1 MQAGTVGGACRQY
14 VVPRYNSTQHLS
26 GSLGVVGQHHRA
38 RHGTSCCNRT
48 WTLFRT
54 AVVAAALCWLVCL
67 DSEPVEGF
75 VGTTVQTTSA
85 RHHCQF
91 QHWVDPKMRRSS
103 FPVRGSLSEE
113 EMAGESF
120 GEDLDTGSVLLEDLN
135 WRVEKLRL
143 EEQNTQRFLKSRPRF
158 LPYYECRRWVQAFGR
173 WKTEEDWKE
182 WISLGEK
189 RNSYIPVSFDMK
201 YFIVSGI
208 DDRGRSRGYALVGMT
223 CSHKLSRDYRPI
235 RADRM
240 SIMDDWERGET
251 GSTFYWVAKM
261 TMMKQSG

>member
-1 MQAGTVGGACRQY
+1 
-14 VVPRYNSTQHLS
+14 
-26 GSLGVVGQHHRA
+26 
-38 RHGTSCCNRT
+38 
-48 WTLFRT
+48 
-54 AVVAAALCWLVCL
+54 
-67 DSEPVEGF
+67 
-75 VGTTVQTTSA
+75 
-85 RHHCQF
+85 
-91 QHWVDPKMRRSS
+91 MRRSS

-120 GEDLDTGSVLLEDLN
+120 GEDFDTGSVILEDLN

-201 YFIVSGI
+201 
-208 DDRGRSRGYALVGMT
+208 
-223 CSHKLSRDYRPI
+223 
-235 RADRM
+235 
-240 SIMDDWERGET
+240 
-251 GSTFYWVAKM
+251 
-261 TMMKQSG
+261 